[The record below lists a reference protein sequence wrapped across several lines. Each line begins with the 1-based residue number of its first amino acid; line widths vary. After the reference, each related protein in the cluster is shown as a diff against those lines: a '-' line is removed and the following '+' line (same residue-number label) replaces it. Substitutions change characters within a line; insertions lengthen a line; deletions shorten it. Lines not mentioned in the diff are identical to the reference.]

1 MKKFIIYLS
10 SGLVILT
17 GCVRQE
23 DVDLLQKELI
33 DIKKEIAQIKETQKN
48 IQKDVADLSK
58 RVDNVSKV
66 ASQNSIELQKLKS
79 FGRSEKKNEEKK
91 KGLKKEGEEKVKI
104 PEKPEELY
112 RYGLDAYYKG
122 KIKEARE
129 MFEAFTKKFKDS
141 ELYDNAL
148 FWIGQTYYT
157 EGRYD
162 KAVKTFDR
170 LINECKTG
178 KILDCNKMPTAM
190 LKKGF
195 AFLKM
200 GETDKAKAVFR
211 DIIKKFPDT
220 EEAEIAKKKLEVVE

>member
-1 MKKFIIYLS
+1 MKKYFIYLS
-10 SGLVILT
+10 SGLLILT

-23 DVDLLQKELI
+23 DVDLLQKELVE
-33 DIKKEIAQIKETQKN
+33 IKKEIAQIKENQKN
-48 IQKDVADLSK
+48 IQEDLSGLSK

-66 ASQNSIELQKLKS
+66 ASQNSIELQKIKS
-79 FGRSEKKNEEKK
+79 FGRSEKKSEEEKE
-91 KGLKKEGEEKVKI
+91 LEKEGEEKVKI
-104 PEKPEELY
+104 PENPDELY

-129 MFEAFTKKFKDS
+129 IFERFIKRFKDS

-157 EGRYD
+157 EGRYE

-200 GETDKAKAVFR
+200 GETNKAKTVFR
-211 DIIKKFPDT
+211 ELIKNFPDT

>member
-10 SGLVILT
+10 SGFVILT
-17 GCVRQE
+17 GCVKQE
-23 DVDLLQKELI
+23 DVDLLQKELVE
-33 DIKKEIAQIKETQKN
+33 IKKELAQIKETQKN
-48 IQKDVADLSK
+48 IQEDLADLSK

-66 ASQNSIELQKLKS
+66 ASQNSIELQKIKS
-79 FGRSEKKNEEKK
+79 FGKPEKEAEEKEFE
-91 KGLKKEGEEKVKI
+91 KEGEEKVKI
-104 PEKPEELY
+104 PEKPEDIY

-122 KIKEARE
+122 KVEEARE
-129 MFEAFTKKFKDS
+129 MFEKFVKRFKDS

-162 KAVKTFDR
+162 KAIKTFDM
-170 LINECKTG
+170 LINDCKTG

-200 GETDKAKAVFR
+200 GETNKAKAVFKEL
-211 DIIKKFPDT
+211 IKTFPDT
-220 EEAEIAKKKLEVVE
+220 EEADIAKKKLEVVE

>member
-10 SGLVILT
+10 SGFIVLT
-17 GCVRQE
+17 GCVKQE
-23 DVDLLQKELI
+23 EVDLLQKELVE
-33 DIKKEIAQIKETQKN
+33 IKKELAQIKETQKG
-48 IQKDVADLSK
+48 IQEDLAGLSK

-79 FGRSEKKNEEKK
+79 FGQSRNKTEESELE
-91 KGLKKEGEEKVKI
+91 KEGEEKVKI
-104 PEKPEELY
+104 PENPEELY

-122 KIKEARE
+122 KIEVARE
-129 MFEAFTKKFKDS
+129 MFEKFIKKFKNS

-148 FWIGQTYYT
+148 FWIGQTYFA

-170 LINECKTG
+170 LINECETG

-195 AFLKM
+195 ALLRM
-200 GETDKAKAVFR
+200 GETNKAKDVFR
-211 DIIKKFPDT
+211 EVIKNFPDT

>member
-10 SGLVILT
+10 TGFIIFT
-17 GCVRQE
+17 GCVKQE
-23 DVDLLQKELI
+23 DVDLLQKELVE
-33 DIKKEIAQIKETQKN
+33 IKKEIAQIKENQKN
-48 IQKDVADLSK
+48 IQENLSGLSK

-66 ASQNSIELQKLKS
+66 ASQNSIELQKIKS
-79 FGRSEKKNEEKK
+79 FGRLEKKSEEEKK
-91 KGLKKEGEEKVKI
+91 ELEKEGEEKVKI
-104 PEKPEELY
+104 PENPEELY

-122 KIKEARE
+122 KIQEARE
-129 MFEAFTKKFKDS
+129 IFERFIKRFKDS

-162 KAVKTFDR
+162 KAVKIFDR

-200 GETDKAKAVFR
+200 GETNKAKTVFTGL
-211 DIIKKFPDT
+211 IKNFPDT

>member
-10 SGLVILT
+10 SGFIILT
-17 GCVRQE
+17 GCVKQE
-23 DVDLLQKELI
+23 EVDLLQKELVE
-33 DIKKEIAQIKETQKN
+33 IKKELAQIKETQKN
-48 IQKDVADLSK
+48 TQEDLADLSK

-79 FGRSEKKNEEKK
+79 FGGSEKKAEEKE
-91 KGLKKEGEEKVKI
+91 LEKEGEEKVKI
-104 PEKPEELY
+104 PENPEEIY

-122 KIKEARE
+122 KIQKARE
-129 MFEAFTKKFKDS
+129 MFETFTKRFKES

-148 FWIGQTYYT
+148 FWIGQTYYA
-157 EGRYD
+157 EGKYD
-162 KAVKTFDR
+162 KAIKTFDR

-200 GETDKAKAVFR
+200 GETNKAKSVFTEL
-211 DIIKKFPDT
+211 IKKFPDT